1 MFCNLGELIR
11 LFEYENLKTESSGW
25 ESNFLGPYFALV
37 PGLCLLSA
45 TGRDLLVLSFDLG
58 YDLLHVQAAT
68 VVHLHHHR
76 GVFDAGL
83 QLTQLLVK
91 ETKQRRYVTQKIF
104 NTTTLVISERTTS
117 SNIIITQFFCFNK
130 LNIKIFSSSKNEMSR
145 HVRVKLQMFELFF
158 LFF

>member
-1 MFCNLGELIR
+1 MGC
-11 LFEYENLKTESSGW
+11 
-25 ESNFLGPYFALV
+25 
-37 PGLCLLSA
+37 
-45 TGRDLLVLSFDLG
+45 DLLVLSFDLG

-145 HVRVKLQMFELFF
+145 HVCVKLQMFELFF

>member
-1 MFCNLGELIR
+1 MFCNLGKLIQ
-11 LFEYENLKTESSGW
+11 LFEYENLKTESSGR

-45 TGRDLLVLSFDLG
+45 AGRDLLVLSFDLG

-83 QLTQLLVK
+83 QLTQLLVE
-91 ETKQRRYVTQKIF
+91 ETKQRRYVTQKMF
-104 NTTTLVISERTTS
+104 NKTTLVIS
-117 SNIIITQFFCFNK
+117 
-130 LNIKIFSSSKNEMSR
+130 
-145 HVRVKLQMFELFF
+145 
-158 LFF
+158 